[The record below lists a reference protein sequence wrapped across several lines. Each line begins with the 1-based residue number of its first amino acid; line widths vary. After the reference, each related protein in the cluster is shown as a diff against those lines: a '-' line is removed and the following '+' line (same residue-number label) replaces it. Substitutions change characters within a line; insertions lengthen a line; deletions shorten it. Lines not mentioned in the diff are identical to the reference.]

1 VEVLPLIMVNM
12 LQKMNSKALMRDVA
26 TALESTHLNGA
37 PDMATRNPYLYD
49 PIMPKQVDMPM
60 LDFDNEMDDEEHY
73 DERFQLA
80 EPNGDENEFGNTE
93 LEDLVLAE
101 GPQ

>member
-1 VEVLPLIMVNM
+1 MSN
-12 LQKMNSKALMRDVA
+12 
-26 TALESTHLNGA
+26 
-37 PDMATRNPYLYD
+37 Y
-49 PIMPKQVDMPM
+49 
-60 LDFDNEMDDEEHY
+60 DNETDDEEHY

-101 GPQ
+101 SPQQILQLIL